1 MSGICGESCWG
12 GAGLAMPGGQHRGS
26 GDVLEA
32 TSPWM
37 AGSGP
42 AVHGTDCHLELC
54 LSKPKSE
61 RPQVTR
67 RSWLLLWFLAS
78 VCLLSWRS
86 DDTCRALV
94 SPCQPGMSCALSWPL
109 LPADVLTYISN
120 PQLSQSPL
128 LDLPPAT

>member
-1 MSGICGESCWG
+1 MDFAHLKAKVAVPLLALCLWNLWESCWG
-12 GAGLAMPGGQHRGS
+12 GAGFAMPGGQHRGS

-42 AVHGTDCHLELC
+42 AAHETDCHLELC

-67 RSWLLLWFLAS
+67 RSWLLL
-78 VCLLSWRS
+78 
-86 DDTCRALV
+86 
-94 SPCQPGMSCALSWPL
+94 
-109 LPADVLTYISN
+109 
-120 PQLSQSPL
+120 
-128 LDLPPAT
+128 